1 MQSFTKQEIEWT
13 SEAVAG
19 IAKQLAYS
27 GEAAETDIVRGL
39 SRLRS
44 EQLQSISERL
54 TAAAENNDK
63 RIAIR

>member
-1 MQSFTKQEIEWT
+1 MQSFTKQEIAWT
-13 SEAVAG
+13 ATAVAG
-19 IAKQLAYS
+19 IAKQMAYS
-27 GEAAETDIVRGL
+27 GETAETDIVRGL

-54 TAAAENNDK
+54 AAAAANNDK